1 MVFTVGSVLRQS
13 LLILGRNA
21 AGFGIVAVV
30 FTLPAIAYSQFLL
43 GELAALAGEPAGA
56 SGPRI
61 LAIITVGSLALF
73 LLQSVAAA
81 ILCYGTIR
89 DLRGGPAGL
98 WESLR
103 GGLPAIFR
111 VVGITLLLSLLI
123 VLATFVAAIPGGV
136 VVAAGMRTAGT
147 ILLGLA
153 ITIAF
158 AMILTRYWIAIPVAV
173 VEAAGVIAS
182 LKRSAAMTKGQR
194 WRVFGLI
201 LVLYGL
207 NFGVAWLTDS
217 VTNTADL
224 SVPGWPA
231 VIVGLVVASFFLA
244 WRSIAAAVAYHDLR
258 IAREGRQGDEVARV
272 FD

>member
-43 GELAALAGEPAGA
+43 GELAELGGDPSGA
-56 SGPRI
+56 SGARI
-61 LAIITVGSLALF
+61 LAIIFVGSMTLF
-73 LLQSVAAA
+73 LLQAVAAA

-89 DLRGGPAGL
+89 DLRGGAAGL
-98 WESLR
+98 GESLR

-111 VVGITLLLSLLI
+111 VMGITILLGLLI
-123 VLATFVAAIPGGV
+123 VLSSFVAAIPGGLAA
-136 VVAAGMRTAGT
+136 AAGMGAAGA
-147 ILLGLA
+147 ILSGLA
-153 ITIAF
+153 AAIAF
-158 AMILTRYWIAIPVAV
+158 AMIFTRYWIAIPVAV

-217 VTNTADL
+217 VTNSADL
-224 SVPGWPA
+224 SAPGWPA
-231 VIVGLVVASFFLA
+231 VILGLVVASFFLA

-258 IAREGRQGDEVARV
+258 IAREGHQGDEVARV
-272 FD
+272 FE